1 MARADISSNK
11 PGGCLRTSKRFL
23 KNIDRYGIPVGLT
36 YKGEP
41 EITSVV
47 GGLATILARLVI
59 IAYLGA

>member
-1 MARADISSNK
+1 MSSADISSHK
-11 PGGCLRTSKRFL
+11 AGGCLRTSKRFL

-47 GGLATILARLVI
+47 GGLATILARLLI
-59 IAYLGA
+59 IVYLGA